1 MEQLPGQMSIYDFV
15 PDPEEVE
22 PLREPCKRH
31 CAVEWGSLKCFL
43 MRGYVRDRST
53 EKWARGSDG
62 KILRIKNREC
72 DWKCSDEIDFSCFS
86 SWKNPENKNGVIVG
100 KCPYNSKLK
109 MQQPRKKC
117 EECEAHIRF
126 YQIAEAHRELNKCT
140 WSEAIS
146 WTKAKLGIEDYYAK
160 VPSE

>member
-15 PDPEEVE
+15 PDPEAE

-43 MRGYVRDRST
+43 MRGYVRDKST
-53 EKWARGSDG
+53 EKWARGTDG
-62 KILRIKNREC
+62 KILRTKNRDC
-72 DWKCSDEIDFSCFS
+72 DWKCSNEIDFSCFS

-100 KCPYNSKLK
+100 KCPFNKKLK
-109 MQQPRKKC
+109 MQQPKKKC

-126 YQIAEAHRELNKCT
+126 YQMAEAHRELNGGT
-140 WSEAIS
+140 WAEAIS